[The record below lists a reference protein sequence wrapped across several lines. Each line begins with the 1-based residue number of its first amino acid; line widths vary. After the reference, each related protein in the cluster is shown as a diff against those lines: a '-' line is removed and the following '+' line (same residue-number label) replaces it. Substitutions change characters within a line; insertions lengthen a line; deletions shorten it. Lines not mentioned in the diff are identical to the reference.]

1 MVNRKSYFLLAFVLI
16 LALLFAGCTAGN
28 KSDVSKSGDQP
39 QQQEV
44 KNPEKKDKVEI
55 SAAELFTHRDARY
68 AFAMAVDKEYIQEIL
83 LNNGSMAANY
93 LVSKGLSVDVDG
105 NDFRDK
111 YPNGFIAYDVKK
123 AKEYWQKVK
132 KELKFDTVTVELLCY
147 DIDDFRKVAEFLQSQ
162 FESNLEGVNV
172 KLNVQPLKNKIEL
185 SKAKKFDIDSAG
197 WGPDYADS
205 MTFLDMWTSDNSYN
219 NTGFSSEDYDNVIR
233 SAKVGDLAA
242 HPEKRLEELRRI
254 EKEFLEEAYLVPL
267 FQRGKV
273 WLQSPKIKGLIINQL
288 PPEIIARYM
297 DMEVEE
303 GQKKIF
309 KVAID
314 SDLASLD
321 HTKATDTYSFST
333 LGNSMEGL
341 MTTGENGLIVNG
353 LAQTYELSRN
363 ALTYTFHLRKDSLW
377 SNGKPVTAHDFEYS
391 WKRLADPST
400 ASQYNFMIETAGLL
414 NSSKVIKGELPIS
427 ELGVKA
433 LDDYTLEVKL
443 EAPVP
448 YFLNL
453 MSFPSFYPMNEE
465 FAKEKGDL
473 YGTSAE
479 NTLFNGAFVVKKW
492 ELGYGC
498 ELEKND
504 KFREADQVKLDG
516 VVFRFVKDMDAAVNL
531 YQAKEIDFTK
541 IGGEFVNKY
550 ADRPDLHETLIGGMS
565 YFTINATG
573 VRE

>member
-1 MVNRKSYFLLAFVLI
+1 MKKKIHFLFALILI
-16 LALLFAGCTAGN
+16 LAVLFVSCSDEN
-28 KSDVSKSGDQP
+28 KAPASENTGKEQNNAKEG
-39 QQQEV
+39 E
-44 KNPEKKDKVEI
+44 EVEI
-55 SAAELFTHRDARY
+55 SAAQLFTHRDARY
-68 AFAMAVDKEYIQEIL
+68 AFAMAVDKKYIEEIL

-93 LVSKGLSVDVDG
+93 LVSKGLSVDADG

-111 YPNGFIAYDVKK
+111 YPDGFIAYDVKK

-132 KELKFDTVTVELLCY
+132 EELKFDTVTVELLCY

-233 SAKVGDLAA
+233 SAKVGNLASQ
-242 HPEKRLEELRRI
+242 PDKRLEELRRI
-254 EKEFLEEAYLVPL
+254 EKMFLEEAYLVPL

-288 PPEIIARYM
+288 PPEIIVRYM

-353 LAQTYELSRN
+353 LAKSYELSED
-363 ALTYTFHLRKDSLW
+363 AKTYVFKLREDSVW
-377 SNGKPVTAHDFEYS
+377 SNGKSVTAHDFEYS
-391 WKRLADPST
+391 WKRLADPAT
-400 ASQYNFMIETAGLL
+400 ASQYNFMMETAGLL
-414 NSSKVIKGELPIS
+414 NSSKVISGEMPIS

-498 ELEKND
+498 ELDKND

-516 VVFRFVKDMDAAVNL
+516 VIFRFVKDMDAAANL
-531 YQAKEIDFTK
+531 YEAKEIDFTK

-550 ADRPDLHETLIGGMS
+550 ADSPDLHETLIGGMS

-573 VRE
+573 IRE